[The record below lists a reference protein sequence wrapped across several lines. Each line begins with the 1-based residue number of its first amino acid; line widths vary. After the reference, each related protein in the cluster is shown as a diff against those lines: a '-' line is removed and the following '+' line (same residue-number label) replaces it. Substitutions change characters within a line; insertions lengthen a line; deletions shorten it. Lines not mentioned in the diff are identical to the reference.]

1 MDGDL
6 LLRLGGGQFR
16 LPYGQR
22 DLPPGGTRA
31 RHRHFLCDQDRGR
44 RRHGPSLFGYLIG
57 TGSIAAVAAGYAIA
71 AILMLIA
78 AAVELAFGVD
88 AEQRSLESITEP
100 LSLLS

>member
-1 MDGDL
+1 VVCDAAGH
-6 LLRLGGGQFR
+6 RS
-16 LPYGQR
+16 
-22 DLPPGGTRA
+22 
-31 RHRHFLCDQDRGR
+31 RHRSNDSAQRQRKPDLFRPQPPRLQKRGQLS
-44 RRHGPSLFGYLIG
+44 HG

-100 LSLLS
+100 LSLN